1 MFLLE
6 EVLYFRVDLLF
17 DGVDEVV
24 KIVEVVLSELALVE
38 VDVVDELLSGLGEGW
53 AEVGK
58 ALVHLGN
65 GVHIWVGGG
74 WVFK

>member
-38 VDVVDELLSGLGEGW
+38 VDVVDELLSGLG
-53 AEVGK
+53 K
-58 ALVHLGN
+58 D
-65 GVHIWVGGG
+65 
-74 WVFK
+74 

>member
-1 MFLLE
+1 MLIGLAALEMFLLE

-38 VDVVDELLSGLGEGW
+38 VDVVDELLSGLGEG
-53 AEVGK
+53 
-58 ALVHLGN
+58 
-65 GVHIWVGGG
+65 
-74 WVFK
+74 

>member
-6 EVLYFRVDLLF
+6 EVLYFGVDLLF
-17 DGVDEVV
+17 DGVNEVI
-24 KIVEVVLSELALVE
+24 KIVEIVLSELALVE
-38 VDVVDELLSGLGEGW
+38 VDVVEEVLSGLGEDR

-58 ALVHLGN
+58 AVVHLGN
-65 GVHIWVGGG
+65 GVHIWMGWG